1 MASRSVA
8 ARLLGLR
15 VRISPGAWQSVVS
28 VVCCLVEVSATGWS
42 LLQRSATECG
52 VSGRDCEAAYA
63 SVVYVYSSCTTCLS
77 IRLEY
82 NSQCVGLRGLGCE
95 GQ

>member
-1 MASRSVA
+1 M
-8 ARLLGLR
+8 
-15 VRISPGAWQSVVS
+15 
-28 VVCCLVEVSATGWS
+28 TGWS

-52 VSGRDCEAAYA
+52 VSGRDREAAYA
-63 SVVYVYSSCTTCLS
+63 SVVYVYSSCTMCLL

-82 NSQCVGLRGLGCE
+82 NSRFVGLGGLGCE